1 MASSFQGFSRDL
13 LSFFKALAK
22 NNNKAWFDEHR
33 RDYQGLLIEPAK
45 QFVAAMAPE
54 LQRLSKNVRA
64 EPRVNG
70 SIMRIN
76 RDTRFSKDKTPY
88 KLNLSMIF
96 PEGSEFD
103 RQHPAFLMQVD
114 ATTLCI
120 GAGLCGFSPEQLA
133 GYRKA
138 VVEKKSGQALQ
149 AAIHKVKK
157 AGFPNLGGEHYKR
170 VPRGFDPEHPNA
182 DLLRHAGLDIG
193 RQEPLPE
200 ALFGKDAVAYCMG
213 CFREVRPLQRWLVE
227 ALDVL

>member
-1 MASSFQGFSRDL
+1 MTSSFQGFSRDL
-13 LSFFKALAK
+13 PSFFRALAK
-22 NNNKAWFDEHR
+22 NNNKAWFDQHH
-33 RDYQGLLIEPAK
+33 RDYQGLLMEPAK

-54 LQRLSKNVRA
+54 LRRLSRDLHA

-88 KLNLSMIF
+88 KSNLSMIF
-96 PEGSEFD
+96 PEGPEFD
-103 RQHPAFLMQVD
+103 RHRPGFLMQVD

-133 GYRKA
+133 GYRKR
-138 VVEKKSGQALQ
+138 VVEKKSGRALRG
-149 AAIHKVKK
+149 AIDKAKK

-182 DLLRHAGLDIG
+182 NLLRHAGLDIG
-193 RQEPLPE
+193 RRQPLPDV
-200 ALFGKDAVAYCMG
+200 LFSKDAVAYCIG
-213 CFREVRPLQRWLVE
+213 CFRAVRPVQRWLVK
-227 ALDVL
+227 ALDTA